1 MALLE
6 VSGVTRQYGDGF
18 AVKRVSLT
26 VERGDIVCLLG
37 PSGCGK
43 TTLLRL
49 IAGLESP
56 EEGTIT
62 FDGRELNRVPSRN
75 RGFGL
80 MFQDLALFPHMDVSG
95 NVSFGMRMQRRPQDQ
110 VTARVNALLRLVG
123 LEDFQKR
130 KIHELSGGERQR
142 VALARSLAAEPS
154 LLMLDEPLGAL
165 DRALRE
171 SLQAQVRAILKALG
185 QTAIYVTHDRDEAY
199 AMADSMV
206 IMEEGEVVQAGTP
219 EELYTAPRSEMVARS
234 MGIRNVLSAQRAGQD
249 EGVTH
254 VLTEVGMLS
263 GVLQGSSE
271 LRPAGE
277 ALAFIDERRIALGPV
292 TEHTGAGASVATLLD
307 GTVESRRFQSG
318 ELELVVQVERARLTC
333 LVKAGDAVPAT
344 GDAVTLTIPHNAVRI
359 VAQEP
364 RRIVGA
370 ADALG

>member
-130 KIHELSGGERQR
+130 KVHELSGGERQR

-171 SLQAQVRAILKALG
+171 SLQTQVRAILKALG

-344 GDAVTLTIPHNAVRI
+344 GDAVTLTIPQDAVRI
-359 VAQEP
+359 VAQDP

>member
-62 FDGRELNRVPSRN
+62 FDGRLLNRVPSRN

-123 LEDFQKR
+123 LQDFQKR
-130 KIHELSGGERQR
+130 KVHELSGGERQR

-171 SLQAQVRAILKALG
+171 SLQVQVRAILKALG

-206 IMEEGEVVQAGTP
+206 IMEDGEVVQAGTP
-219 EELYTAPRSEMVARS
+219 EELYTAPQSEMVARS
-234 MGIRNVLSAQRAGQD
+234 MGIRNVLFAQRAGQD

-254 VLTEVGMLS
+254 VQTSVGLLS

-271 LRPAGE
+271 LKPAGE
-277 ALAFIDERRIALGPV
+277 ALAFIDERRIALGTV

-318 ELELVVQVERARLTC
+318 ELELVVQVDRGRLIC
-333 LVKAGDAVPAT
+333 LVKPGDAVPAT
-344 GDAVTLTIPHNAVRI
+344 GDAVTLAIPHDAVRI
-359 VAQEP
+359 VAQE
-364 RRIVGA
+364 RRTFTGA

>member
-1 MALLE
+1 MVLLE
-6 VSGVTRQYGDGF
+6 VSAVTRQYGDGF

-56 EEGTIT
+56 DEGTIT
-62 FDGRELNRVPSRN
+62 FDGRVLNRVPSRN

-123 LEDFQKR
+123 LQDFQKR
-130 KIHELSGGERQR
+130 KVHELSGGERQR

-171 SLQAQVRAILKALG
+171 SLQVQVRAILKALG

-206 IMEEGEVVQAGTP
+206 IMEDGEVVQAGTP
-219 EELYTAPRSEMVARS
+219 EELYTAPQSEMVARS
-234 MGIRNVLSAQRAGQD
+234 MGIRNVLFAQRAGQD

-254 VLTEVGMLS
+254 VQTDVGLLS

-292 TEHTGAGASVATLLD
+292 AEQAGAGAPFATLLD

-318 ELELVVQVERARLTC
+318 ELELVVQVDRGRLTC
-333 LVKAGDAVPAT
+333 LVKAGDDVPAT
-344 GDAVTLTIPHNAVRI
+344 GDAVTLAIPHDAVRI
-359 VAQEP
+359 VAQE
-364 RRIVGA
+364 RRTFTGA

>member
-1 MALLE
+1 MALLK

-18 AVKRVSLT
+18 AVKRVSLA

-171 SLQAQVRAILKALG
+171 SLQTQVRGILKALG

-318 ELELVVQVERARLTC
+318 ELELVVRVERARLTC
-333 LVKAGDAVPAT
+333 LVKAGDTVPAT
-344 GDAVTLTIPHNAVRI
+344 GDAVTLTIPQDAVRI
-359 VAQEP
+359 VAQAP